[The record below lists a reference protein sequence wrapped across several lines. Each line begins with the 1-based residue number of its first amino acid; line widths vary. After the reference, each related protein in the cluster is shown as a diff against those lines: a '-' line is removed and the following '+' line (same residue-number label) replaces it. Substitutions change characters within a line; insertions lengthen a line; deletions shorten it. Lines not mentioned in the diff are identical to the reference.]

1 MDGARRAHNNAGFFL
16 LLIPHLVAFEQQLC
30 SACKFKELFFT
41 VLGEQKIIRPNFIYY
56 NDIIIIYYTGN
67 FVGENNTRL
76 KDERILVS
84 TRPCRFEVGPDDRTT
99 T

>member
-1 MDGARRAHNNAGFFL
+1 MLHGRGASH
-16 LLIPHLVAFEQQLC
+16 IQLC
-30 SACKFKELFFT
+30 SKWRLSSNFVARENKNLFT

-56 NDIIIIYYTGN
+56 NDIVIIFIPVCREFY
-67 FVGENNTRL
+67 GENNTRL
-76 KDERILVS
+76 KDERIFIS